1 MSDGADAPGRLRA
14 WRARRRAAWR
24 ARPRW
29 RRWLTRAR
37 QALAV
42 LVLLIVAA
50 VAWVLGTAAGTR
62 FALERGLAYYDDMVP
77 GAVSVGVID
86 GALLDR
92 LEVRDL
98 VLRDAAGVARVR
110 VGALVLDW
118 VPWALGHGRADV
130 PAVGLSGVRVTL
142 GPDADAAPLLDLAPP
157 PSDAP
162 PPPPDDAPP
171 SLPVVVDA
179 WVRLQDVAVEQDGG
193 PPLLGPTTLHLAAGG
208 EGTTFRAAIHR
219 LRTAL
224 PAPGV
229 RVDRLDLAA
238 TWDGA
243 EATLGW
249 LAVDANLGRV
259 RLRDVA
265 VRPDALAGR
274 LKLNARGDAEA
285 LQTLL
290 GDALPQP
297 LPADPTVQVVAAG
310 APEGF
315 AVAIALGLGDAARVR
330 LDLRGALQPAPALD
344 LVVHLD
350 GVQPEALG
358 VEVDGAFAGRA
369 RVQVEGPPT
378 PLDRLGDIPVDALEV
393 VADVDCPGCALPPI
407 GRFDARVRARLGG
420 GRGEAE
426 VALRALGATVDLV
439 AHADGLADPDTAAV
453 AARWSVAVPDI
464 GRPARLGGV
473 RDLHGSL
480 RTRGRCSGR
489 LDALDC
495 AGGLTLRDVAGFG
508 VALARADVD
517 FEAAPL
523 AAAPRFGVTLDF
535 AGLAPPGLPGRVGGR
550 VTARG
555 TPADVEVTVD
565 VARGADRV
573 DLAARVRPGPP
584 LRVALHRLD
593 LTALGQRVR
602 ALRPATVRLDGG
614 AVLVSDLRLAALGGR
629 IAVDGRFDQAARS
642 DLTVRLTDL
651 DLTRARP
658 FAPADLQPA
667 GTLSLDATFAGSLR
681 APTLTADLD
690 LRDLAL
696 RGARLG
702 DLRLKAKAGGGP
714 ATLELAFTDGP
725 TRAVEIE
732 ARAPLRLNLATG
744 AVGPR
749 PDGDHRVQILLRG
762 VDDAWLAPFVKLP
775 EGVGFS
781 VAGRVE
787 GEGRLGAWTALAD
800 LKALARAPRVDPVPL
815 TLTLNATPAKQTV
828 ALTAEV
834 RPAGSTADPAQVRV
848 DVGTAVEVEALAGGA
863 PLDPK
868 TLPVTL
874 DVRLPGVALATF
886 EPLLPAALFGLEGTL
901 DVEAHA
907 EGTVGDPALRGHVRL
922 AAGAVTVVPLGQRL
936 TELTADVRL
945 ADRRVDIEGIDFRA
959 SSGRGGL
966 KGHVALTEALG
977 LDGELHVII
986 DALPVATPGVPPSVV
1001 DSRINVKLARADAAS
1016 PLRTDVTVRGTTYR
1030 ILDLSASGPRPIPQ
1044 DNDVVY
1050 VDARAEAAKQ
1060 EAAADASETEAPTE
1074 PSPPTIVRV
1083 RLAEPV
1089 TIIGPILD
1097 MQWGGEVT
1105 ATLGDEVQVEGGL
1118 EARRGFIELLGNR
1131 FVIEEGQVSLPEGS
1145 LIPFV
1150 RIVARV
1156 ETEEAVVTA
1165 KITGKATRPTLVFE
1179 SEPALPT
1186 ELVLTLLVTGSTTPN
1201 DEDAKT
1207 VEEQAA
1213 SLFASFQAPAVE
1225 QAAQRNLGIDRVRLS
1240 FGEGGVESPIL
1251 SFGKHVARWLY
1262 VEARYHHNPTDEEN
1276 ETELSATTQLSRRW
1290 TLETSY
1296 GDRSIGSVDVFW
1308 KVPLPRDEPAAAQ
1321 GVDGVSA
1328 PRRGDSAPPT
1338 GR

>member
-1 MSDGADAPGRLRA
+1 M
-14 WRARRRAAWR
+14 
-24 ARPRW
+24 
-29 RRWLTRAR
+29 
-37 QALAV
+37 

-50 VAWVLGTAAGTR
+50 VAWVLGTASGTR
-62 FALERGLAYYDDMVP
+62 FALERGLAYYDDLIA
-77 GAVSVGVID
+77 GSVSVGAVD

-98 VLRDAAGVARVR
+98 VLRDAAGVPRVR

-118 VPWALGHGRADV
+118 VPWALAHGRADV

-142 GPDADAAPLLDLAPP
+142 GPDGDAAPLLDLAPP
-157 PSDAP
+157 PTDAP

-171 SLPVVVDA
+171 SLPLVVDA
-179 WVRLQDVAVEQDGG
+179 WVRLHDVAVEQDGG
-193 PPLLGPTTLHLAAGG
+193 PPLLGPTSLHLAAGG
-208 EGTTFRAAIHR
+208 EDTTFRAAIHR

-224 PAPGV
+224 PAQGV

-238 TWDGA
+238 GWDGA

-265 VRPDALAGR
+265 VRPEALAGH
-274 LKLNARGDAEA
+274 LNLNARGDAEA
-285 LQTLL
+285 LQALL

-297 LPADPTVQVVAAG
+297 LPADPALQVVAAG

-315 AVAIALGLGDAARVR
+315 AVAVGVTLGDAARVR
-330 LDLRGALQPAPALD
+330 LDLHGALQPAPALD

-350 GVQPEALG
+350 GVQPDALG
-358 VEVDGAFAGRA
+358 VDVEGAFAGRA
-369 RVQVEGPPT
+369 RVQVQGPPT
-378 PLDRLGDIPVDALEV
+378 PLDRLADIPVDALEV

-407 GRFDARVRARLGG
+407 GRFDARVRARLGS
-420 GRGEAE
+420 GRGEAD

-439 AHADGLADPDTAAV
+439 AHADDLAEPDTAALD
-453 AARWSVAVPDI
+453 ARWSIAVPNV

-473 RDLHGSL
+473 RDLKGSL

-508 VALARADVD
+508 LALDRADID

-523 AAAPRFGVTLDF
+523 AAAPRFGVTLDL

-584 LRVALHRLD
+584 LRVDLRRLD

-614 AVLVSDLRLAALGGR
+614 AVAVGGLRLAALGGR
-629 IAVDGRFDQAARS
+629 IAVDGRFDQAGRS
-642 DLTVRLTDL
+642 DLTARLIDL
-651 DLTRARP
+651 DLARARP
-658 FAPADLQPA
+658 FAPDDLKPA
-667 GTLSLDATFAGSLR
+667 GTLSLDATFAGSMR

-690 LRDLAL
+690 LRGLAL

-714 ATLELAFTDGP
+714 ATLDLAFTDGP

-749 PDGDHRVQILLRG
+749 PAGDHRVQILLRG

-775 EGVGFS
+775 EGIGFA

-787 GEGRLGAWTALAD
+787 AEGRRGAWTALAD

-815 TLTLNATPAKQTV
+815 TVTLDATPAKQTV

-834 RPAGSTADPAQVRV
+834 RPAGSAADPAQVQV
-848 DVGTAVEVEALAGGA
+848 DVGTAVDVEALAGGA

-886 EPLLPAALFGLEGTL
+886 EPFLPAALFGLEGTL

-907 EGTVGDPALRGHVRL
+907 DGTVGDPALRGHVRL
-922 AAGAVTVVPLGQRL
+922 AKGAVTVVPLGQRL
-936 TELTADVRL
+936 TDLTAEVRL
-945 ADRRVDIEGIDFRA
+945 ADRRVDIEGVDFRA
-959 SSGRGGL
+959 SGGRGNL
-966 KGHVALTEALG
+966 RGHVALTEGLG

-986 DALPVATPGVPPSVV
+986 DGLPVATPGVPPSVL
-1001 DSRINVKLARADAAS
+1001 DSRVNVKLARADAAA

-1030 ILDLSASGPRPIPQ
+1030 ILDLSASGPRPIPH
-1044 DNDVVY
+1044 DEDVVY
-1050 VDARAEAAKQ
+1050 VGARAEEEAQ
-1060 EAAADASETEAPTE
+1060 AAAAEADPEAPSA
-1074 PSPPTIVRV
+1074 PGPPTIVHV

-1105 ATLGDEVQVEGGL
+1105 ATLGDTVQVEGGL

-1131 FVIEEGQVSLPEGS
+1131 FVIDEGQVSLPEGS
-1145 LIPFV
+1145 LIPYV

-1165 KITGKATRPTLVFE
+1165 KISGKATRPTLEFE
-1179 SEPALPT
+1179 SEPGLPT

-1251 SFGKHVARWLY
+1251 SFGKHIARWLY

-1308 KVPLPRDEPAAAQ
+1308 KVPLPRDQPAAAQ
-1321 GVDGVSA
+1321 GLDAVSA
-1328 PRRGDSAPPT
+1328 PERGDSEPPT
-1338 GR
+1338 GPSPEAGR